1 MTIGR
6 GSGTGLIEPSKR
18 RLAVVSQGLPR
29 SAPADQQV
37 DPAAV
42 LAFVDAVD
50 ADPAIELHSLMVLRH
65 GHVVAEG
72 WWAPH
77 TPERTRLLYSLSKSF
92 TSTALGFAL
101 EEGLF
106 GLDDTVVSHF
116 PEFDREITD
125 PRSRSVTL
133 RHLASMASGHNRDM
147 MQEAVTRDP
156 MEPVRG
162 FLLVPPDEEPGTIF
176 AYSQPCTYTL
186 AAVVQRAA
194 GMQLTEYLRPRLFD
208 PLGIGEVGWLTWPPG
223 REQGF
228 SGLFARTEDIARLGQ
243 LYLQRGRWGD
253 TQLIPQSY
261 VEQATSRQIDTPN
274 EANVDWRQG
283 YGFQFWMAR
292 HGYRGDGAFGQFC
305 VVLPGQNAVIATT
318 GGTEAMQAVLDNLW
332 EHLLP
337 GFDRAGD
344 VAQQD
349 LDKRLDGLRVPPCVA
364 RPSPPRWEDW
374 TDGPFSVVPGAEGVP
389 AAPLTAV
396 ELRKS
401 DHGLEVGVAEP
412 ANALSFPVGAGDWLV
427 SAPHD
432 RHGDAIPIATSGGWL
447 DEHTVRVEVVFLESP
462 HRMDIACS
470 LPARTAEAAWRHAP
484 LVDGR
489 LQTLHRPR

>member
-1 MTIGR
+1 V
-6 GSGTGLIEPSKR
+6 SKD
-18 RLAVVSQGLPR
+18 LPR

-42 LAFVDAVD
+42 LAFVDAVE
-50 ADPAIELHSLMVLRH
+50 ADPAIELHSLMVVRH

-101 EEGLF
+101 EEGRF

-116 PEFDREITD
+116 PELDQDITD

-147 MQEAVTRDP
+147 LDEVLARDP
-156 MEPVRG
+156 QEPVRG
-162 FLLVPPDEEPGTIF
+162 LLLIPPDEEPGSIF
-176 AYSQPCTYTL
+176 AYSQPCTYAL
-186 AAVVQRAA
+186 AAVIQRAA
-194 GMQLTEYLRPRLFD
+194 GMPLSAYLRPRLLD

-228 SGLFARTEDIARLGQ
+228 SGLFARTEDVAKLGQ

-253 TQLIPQSY
+253 TQLVPEPY
-261 VEQATSRQIDTPN
+261 VDQATSRRIDTPN
-274 EANVDWRQG
+274 QDNVDWRQG
-283 YGFQFWMAR
+283 YGYQFWMAR

-305 VVLPGQNAVIATT
+305 VVLPTQDAVVATT
-318 GGTEAMQAVLDNLW
+318 GGTEAMQAVLDSLW
-332 EHLLP
+332 DHLLP
-337 GFDRAGD
+337 GLGTGRPDAAAHRELAQRLAGLSLP
-344 VAQQD
+344 A
-349 LDKRLDGLRVPPCVA
+349 CVA
-364 RPSPPRWEDW
+364 KPSPPRWRDW
-374 TDGPFSVVPGAEGVP
+374 TDRPFPVAPGADGAP
-389 AAPLTAV
+389 AAPLTSVA
-396 ELRKS
+396 LRQA
-401 DHGLEVGVAEP
+401 DHGLEVTIAES
-412 ANALSFPVGAGDWLV
+412 ANALTFPVGAGDWLV
-427 SAPHD
+427 SAPRD
-432 RHGDAIPIATSGGWL
+432 RHGDPVPVATSGGWL
-447 DEHTVRVEVVFLESP
+447 DDHSLRVEVIFLESP

-470 LPARTAEAAWRHAP
+470 LPARTAEAAWRHPP
-484 LVDGR
+484 LDGGR